1 MPLRLD
7 SRPVGDVM
15 VVQCTGRIVAGA
27 EVQSLQF
34 LLEKI
39 WSKHH
44 EAVLQLEQV
53 EFVDSSG
60 LGALVR
66 LLSTARANGY
76 DLKLC
81 ALPQHVRTTLEMT
94 NLLPL
99 FKTYDSE
106 AEAIVAAYL
115 GSHSSADSGD
125 KQLNIL
131 CVYDSAD
138 VRALLGEVLCRA
150 GYQAVTT
157 GNVND
162 AKILLK
168 ATKAKVVILGANL
181 QSVHG
186 ASTNKAFEE
195 IDPAASLIV
204 LDSGFDAQDPGQA
217 TAKLLHIIRSR
228 TTGSKRSKS
237 PRRWCARTR
246 LTCWWWIRSRPWCRK
261 PNSTAKWATATWDCR
276 RGSCRRRCA
285 S

>member
-7 SRPVGDVM
+7 SRSVGDVM

-27 EVQSLQF
+27 EVHSLQS
-34 LLEKI
+34 LLEKV
-39 WSKHH
+39 WPRHH
-44 EAVLQLEQV
+44 QVVLQLERV
-53 EFVDSSG
+53 EFLDSSG

-66 LLSTARANGY
+66 MASTARANGY

-81 ALPQHVRTTLEMT
+81 ALPQQVRKTLEVT
-94 NLLPL
+94 NLLSL

-115 GSHSSADSGD
+115 GSRSSSNSTE
-125 KQLNIL
+125 KQLSIL

-168 ATKAKVVILGANL
+168 ATKAKVVVLGANL
-181 QSVHG
+181 QSVYG
-186 ASTNKAFEE
+186 ASTKKAFEE

-204 LDSGFDAQDPGQA
+204 LDSGFGAEDPGQA
-217 TAKLLHIIRSR
+217 ATKLLGMIRS
-228 TTGSKRSKS
+228 
-237 PRRWCARTR
+237 
-246 LTCWWWIRSRPWCRK
+246 
-261 PNSTAKWATATWDCR
+261 TAVSAV
-276 RGSCRRRCA
+276 
-285 S
+285 

>member
-15 VVQCTGRIVAGA
+15 VVQCIGRIVAGA
-27 EVQSLQF
+27 ELQSLQY

-39 WSKHH
+39 WSRHH
-44 EAVLQLEQV
+44 EAVLQLEKV

-66 LLSTARANGY
+66 LLSAARANGC

-81 ALPQHVRTTLEMT
+81 ALPPQVRKTLELT
-94 NLLPL
+94 NLLSL

-115 GSHSSADSGD
+115 GAHSSKDNSGE
-125 KQLNIL
+125 KQINIL

-150 GYQAVTT
+150 GYRAVTT

-168 ATKAKVVILGANL
+168 ATKAKLVVLGANL

-186 ASTNKAFEE
+186 TPTSKALAE

-204 LDSGFDAQDPGQA
+204 LDSGFAAQDPGEAA
-217 TAKLLHIIRSR
+217 TKLLEIIRSQ
-228 TTGSKRSKS
+228 
-237 PRRWCARTR
+237 
-246 LTCWWWIRSRPWCRK
+246 
-261 PNSTAKWATATWDCR
+261 TASGTA
-276 RGSCRRRCA
+276 
-285 S
+285 